1 MNVSQEYRPSG
12 RAARAVRMALA
23 RRRVVIGLV
32 VLAVLVVAAWLG
44 PLLAPWEAGDRDY
57 DAFLAPPSASHWWGT
72 DSTGRDVFVTT
83 LVGLRKS
90 LVLGLAVAILSTAVA
105 GVLGA
110 VAGFYGGLTDRAFMR
125 LADLLLILP
134 PFLVLATLASVTR
147 GGGWVTFV
155 LLLAGLL
162 WMVTARMARS
172 MTLSLRQRDYVQ
184 AARYMGVPSYTIV
197 LRHITP
203 NLAPL
208 LTVDVT
214 MNVSGAIVLESAL
227 SYFGFGLRYPDVSLG
242 TLIADGSAHA
252 ITHPWTFAF
261 CTGLLVVVVLAV
273 HLIGD
278 GLRDTLDP
286 RTRR

>member
-1 MNVSQEYRPSG
+1 MDARQKFRQSG
-12 RAARAVRMALA
+12 RAVGAARAALA
-23 RRRVVIGLV
+23 RRRVVIGV
-32 VLAVLVVAAWLG
+32 VTLAVLIAGAWLG
-44 PLLAPWEAGDRDY
+44 PLLSPWEAGARDY
-57 DAFLAPPSASHWWGT
+57 SAFLAPPSWRHWWGT

-83 LVGLRKS
+83 LMGLRKS
-90 LVLGLAVAILSTAVA
+90 LILGLVVAVLSTAVA

-110 VAGFYGGLTDRAFMR
+110 LAGFYGGLTDRVFMR
-125 LADLLLILP
+125 TADLLLILP
-134 PFLVLATLASVTR
+134 PFLILATLAPAAR
-147 GGGWVTFV
+147 GGGWPVFV
-155 LLLAGLL
+155 ILLAGLL
-162 WMVTARMARS
+162 WMVTARMARG
-172 MTLSLRQRDYVQ
+172 MALSLRQRDYVR
-184 AARYMGVPSYTIV
+184 AAQYMGVPSYAIV
-197 LRHITP
+197 LRHILP

-214 MNVSGAIVLESAL
+214 MNVSAAIVLESAL
-227 SYFGFGLRYPDVSLG
+227 SYFGFGLRYPEVSLG

-252 ITHPWTFAF
+252 TTHPWTFIF